1 MRRDSYAPP
10 RKGIVEIPHGPL
22 VALALADMRLTVGTR
37 KKGMSF
43 SLAIQDG
50 IKETCPFF

>member
-1 MRRDSYAPP
+1 VRRDSYAPP